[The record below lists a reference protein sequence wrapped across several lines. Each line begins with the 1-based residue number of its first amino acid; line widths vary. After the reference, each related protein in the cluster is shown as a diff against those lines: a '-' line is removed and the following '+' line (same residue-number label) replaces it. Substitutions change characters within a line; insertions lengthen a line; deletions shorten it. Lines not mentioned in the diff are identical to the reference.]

1 MSPDAF
7 LFSLPALRPH
17 LGEPL
22 SQPES
27 EPASR
32 SAITGG
38 KLACLFQLPEY
49 SGMLRHRR
57 GSSVIIKPSSPHLSV
72 LEDLFTRFFFT
83 DSLLRL
89 DDSEKC

>member
-1 MSPDAF
+1 M
-7 LFSLPALRPH
+7 LSLPALRPH

-22 SQPES
+22 SLPES

-49 SGMLRHRR
+49 SGMLLRRR
-57 GSSVIIKPSSPHLSV
+57 GSSVHYQSQLTTFDCPGGFIYYSQIV
-72 LEDLFTRFFFT
+72 F
-83 DSLLRL
+83 
-89 DDSEKC
+89 